1 MINIYKSTTSRE
13 LKEIDQFEKGSW
25 INLTAPTD
33 EEIKRVE
40 KALSLDIDLLIAPL
54 DEEENPRVEIEDQEN
69 LIIVDV
75 PIVDEGDSSL
85 TYSTLPLGIIITKDY
100 IITTCLK
107 NSYMLEQFEQNKVK
121 SFFTY
126 KKNRFLLQILFNVAT
141 RYLMYLKQID
151 KISETMGEKLHK
163 ATRNKELIQ
172 MFTLQKSLVY
182 FSASLKS
189 NDLVMQKILKLDAIE
204 LYPDDEELLED
215 VMIENKQA
223 IEMTNIY
230 SNVLSSTMETSA
242 SIISNNQNIVMKFLT
257 TITIVMSIPNII
269 SGFFGMNV
277 SGIPFANMPNSFLAV
292 ILFTIVVSTITTVIL
307 AKKNMF

>member
-1 MINIYKSTTSRE
+1 M
-13 LKEIDQFEKGSW
+13 
-25 INLTAPTD
+25 
-33 EEIKRVE
+33 
-40 KALSLDIDLLIAPL
+40 
-54 DEEENPRVEIEDQEN
+54 
-69 LIIVDV
+69 
-75 PIVDEGDSSL
+75 
-85 TYSTLPLGIIITKDY
+85 TKDY
-100 IITTCLK
+100 IVTTCLK

-121 SFFTY
+121 SFFTF
-126 KKNRFLLQILFNVAT
+126 KQNRFLLQILFKVAT

-151 KISETMGEKLHK
+151 KISESMGDKLHK
-163 ATRNKELIQ
+163 ATKNKELIQ

-189 NDLVMQKILKLDAIE
+189 NDLVMQKILKINAVE
-204 LYPDDEELLED
+204 LYPEDQELLDD

-223 IEMTNIY
+223 IEMTKIY

-269 SGFFGMNV
+269 SGFYGMNV
-277 SGIPFANMPNSFLAV
+277 NGLPFANMPNSFLAV
-292 ILFTIVVSTITTVIL
+292 IMFTIGVSTITTIVL

>member
-1 MINIYKSTTSRE
+1 MINIYKSTTERQLIE
-13 LKEIDQFEKGSW
+13 LKDFERGCW
-25 INLTAPTD
+25 INLTTPT
-33 EEIKRVE
+33 EEELKKVQS
-40 KALSLDIDLLIAPL
+40 ALSLDIDLLKAPL
-54 DEEENPRVEIEDQEN
+54 DDEENPRVEIEENEN

-75 PIVDEGDSSL
+75 PMVDEDESSL
-85 TYSTLPLGIIITKDY
+85 TYYTLPLGIIIMKDY

-107 NSYMLEQFEQNKVK
+107 NSYMLEQFEQNRVK

-126 KKNRFLLQILFNVAT
+126 KKNRFLLQILFKVAT

-151 KISETMGEKLHK
+151 KISENMGEKLHK

-172 MFTLQKSLVY
+172 MFSLQKSLVY

-189 NDLVMQKILKLDAIE
+189 NDLVMHKILKLDAID
-204 LYPDDEELLED
+204 LYPEDEELLED
-215 VMIENKQA
+215 VIIENKQA

-230 SNVLSSTMETSA
+230 SNVISSTMETSA

-269 SGFFGMNV
+269 SGFYGMNV
-277 SGIPFANMPNSFLAV
+277 NGLPFANMPNSFLAV
-292 ILFTIVVSTITTVIL
+292 IAFTIGISTITTIIL

>member
-13 LKEIDQFEKGSW
+13 LNELDYFEKGSW

-33 EEIKRVE
+33 EELNKVAS
-40 KALSLDIDLLIAPL
+40 ALSIDIDLLKAPL
-54 DEEENPRVEIEDQEN
+54 DDEENPRVEIEENEN

-75 PIVDEGDSSL
+75 PMVDEQEASL
-85 TYSTLPLGIIITKDY
+85 TYSTLPLGIIMTKDY
-100 IITTCLK
+100 IVTTCLK

-121 SFFTY
+121 SFFTF
-126 KKNRFLLQILFNVAT
+126 KQNRFLLQILFKVAT

-151 KISETMGEKLHK
+151 KISESMGDKLHK
-163 ATRNKELIQ
+163 ATKNKELIQ

-189 NDLVMQKILKLDAIE
+189 NDLVMQKILKINAVE
-204 LYPDDEELLED
+204 LYPEDQELLDD

-223 IEMTNIY
+223 IEMTKIY

-269 SGFFGMNV
+269 SGFYGMNV
-277 SGIPFANMPNSFLAV
+277 NGLPFANMPNSFLAV
-292 ILFTIVVSTITTVIL
+292 IMFTIGVSTITTIIL

>member
-13 LKEIDQFEKGSW
+13 LNELDYFEKGSW

-33 EEIKRVE
+33 EELNKVAS
-40 KALSLDIDLLIAPL
+40 ALSIDIDLLKAPL
-54 DEEENPRVEIEDQEN
+54 DDEENPRVEIEENEN

-75 PIVDEGDSSL
+75 PMVDEQEASL
-85 TYSTLPLGIIITKDY
+85 TYSTLPLGIIMTKDY
-100 IITTCLK
+100 IVTTCLK

-121 SFFTY
+121 SFFTF
-126 KKNRFLLQILFNVAT
+126 KQNRFLLQILFKVAT

-151 KISETMGEKLHK
+151 KISESMGDKLHK
-163 ATRNKELIQ
+163 ATKNKELIQ

-189 NDLVMQKILKLDAIE
+189 NDLVMQKILKINAVE
-204 LYPDDEELLED
+204 LYPEDQELLDD

-223 IEMTNIY
+223 IEMTKIY

-269 SGFFGMNV
+269 SGFYGMNV
-277 SGIPFANMPNSFLAV
+277 NGLPFANMPNSFLAV
-292 ILFTIVVSTITTVIL
+292 IMFTIGVSTITTIVL

>member
-1 MINIYKSTTSRE
+1 MLKIYKSIDSSGLVE
-13 LKEIDQFEKGSW
+13 LEDFEKGCW
-25 INLTAPTD
+25 INLVDPTT
-33 EEIKRVE
+33 EEINRVKE
-40 KALSLDIDLLIAPL
+40 SLNIDMDFLKAPL
-54 DEEENPRVEIEDQEN
+54 DDEESPRVEVEESQD

-75 PIVDEGDSSL
+75 PMVDEDEVSL
-85 TYSTLPLGIIITKDY
+85 TYYTLPLGIIIADDY
-100 IITTCLK
+100 IITNCLK

-121 SFFTY
+121 SFYTY
-126 KKNRFLLQILFNVAT
+126 KKNRFLLQILFKVAT

-151 KISETMGEKLHK
+151 KISDRIEEKLHQ

-189 NDLVMQKILKLDAIE
+189 NDLVMQKILKLDAIQR
-204 LYPDDEELLED
+204 YPEDQDLLED
-215 VMIENKQA
+215 VIIENKQA

-230 SNVLSSTMETSA
+230 SNVLSSTMDTSA

-257 TITIVMSIPNII
+257 TITIVMSIPNIV
-269 SGFFGMNV
+269 SGFYGMNV
-277 SGIPFANMPNSFLAV
+277 EGLPFANTPNSFMLV
-292 ILFTIVVSTITTVIL
+292 ILFTASISGIITAIL